1 MPILKKKILYNIQS
15 TNNFYTSFII
25 VKHNTPK
32 INNKDK
38 ILLNNTYFLLNN
50 DQFITIEKKINENEI
65 TSLLN
70 ETYNIR
76 FKSSMIINED
86 KNHKVFLIFL
96 DFNNDESFQN
106 LNNFKWRK
114 FTDFYYFNGNC
125 NVFLNVVNYRSKT
138 IENDILHKNSN
149 SHLNY
154 KIMSILDN
162 KNWIRLKHIYN
173 KYIVLLD

>member
-1 MPILKKKILYNIQS
+1 
-15 TNNFYTSFII
+15 
-25 VKHNTPK
+25 
-32 INNKDK
+32 
-38 ILLNNTYFLLNN
+38 
-50 DQFITIEKKINENEI
+50 
-65 TSLLN
+65 
-70 ETYNIR
+70 
-76 FKSSMIINED
+76 MIINED

-114 FTDFYYFNGNC
+114 FTDFYYFNHNC

-162 KNWIRLKHIYN
+162 KNSSE
-173 KYIVLLD
+173 IVNDFQKSIKDNNINICLWFLACSSA

>member
-1 MPILKKKILYNIQS
+1 
-15 TNNFYTSFII
+15 
-25 VKHNTPK
+25 
-32 INNKDK
+32 
-38 ILLNNTYFLLNN
+38 
-50 DQFITIEKKINENEI
+50 
-65 TSLLN
+65 
-70 ETYNIR
+70 
-76 FKSSMIINED
+76 MIINED